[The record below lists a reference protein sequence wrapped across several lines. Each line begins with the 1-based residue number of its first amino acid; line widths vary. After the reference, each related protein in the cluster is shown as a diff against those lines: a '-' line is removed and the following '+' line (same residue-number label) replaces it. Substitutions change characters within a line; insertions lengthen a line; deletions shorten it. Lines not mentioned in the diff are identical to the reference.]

1 MEQHL
6 SCKRTIVNYVL
17 VQLLAIMIIW
27 YNVTISLT
35 SAIFFQEPMS
45 HGYYYAGGLF
55 LTTFCSA
62 FINSQFNYW
71 VSWYF
76 IVISMVR
83 KKFKKADWLCKPL
96 EIFFCKM
103 KATFENFITSFH
115 EFVTFVSAFNPRCRW
130 NQRVSIE
137 SSPKFYWRGVLECHA
152 LPPSPPLWEL
162 FLLLLLLVN
171 NL

>member
-1 MEQHL
+1 MIVEQHL
-6 SCKRTIVNYVL
+6 SCKRTTVNYVL

-71 VSWYF
+71 VSWYV
-76 IVISMVR
+76 IVISVVR
-83 KKFKKADWLCKPL
+83 KKFKKADWLCKPS

-103 KATFENFITSFH
+103 KATFEIFITSFH

-137 SSPKFYWRGVLECHA
+137 SSPKFYWILRNYSQGH
-152 LPPSPPLWEL
+152 S
-162 FLLLLLLVN
+162 
-171 NL
+171 